1 MLFLHGLIMNE
12 GHEKKFL
19 AGLEYELVSG
29 FASHPLFVQWVEEQ
43 IKAGMVQLGVNK

>member
-1 MLFLHGLIMNE
+1 MNE